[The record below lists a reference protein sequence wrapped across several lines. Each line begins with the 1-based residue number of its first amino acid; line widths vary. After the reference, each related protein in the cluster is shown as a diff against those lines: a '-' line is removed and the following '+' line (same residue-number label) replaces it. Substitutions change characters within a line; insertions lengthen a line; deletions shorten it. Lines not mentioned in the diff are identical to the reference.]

1 MEFGKFDIFNET
13 MVATDF
19 TSQATLVSVEQKL
32 LELGN
37 QIGTERGVG
46 SLDLFIDAENRTR
59 AQQIPF
65 RGNPTDVKFLEVDN
79 VPKAFVPLGG
89 GISDPGNDVA
99 IVNLNDNTVERVKVG
114 IHPQRLFA
122 HEPSGLVFVCN
133 QFSNYISIIDGRFDE
148 VLVNNNV
155 PVEIPTEFYCA
166 DLLAVERD
174 PAFGEVDEL
183 FLYVANEYRASVMKY
198 SIDIIRDINDDVA
211 DIRINTPPG
220 QEDAPH
226 VPLTEIVGVGRNPY
240 RLHLNEAQNQIYVAN
255 NRGGELSKFDIDSDA
270 VVRTVALNAPTTDVV
285 EIDDKVYVPTTT
297 PFRGL
302 PSNNASA
309 IPDDIDFGPAEVTGV
324 DGETHDAHP
333 GSLFDQTDSYNFED
347 LRNGVFQINNTL
359 QGGNDY
365 HTDDNEAD
373 AFFDDD
379 QKQLAG
385 SVPWDI
391 ERTAQGDRVYVVMFG
406 NDLVQEF
413 NIGNGEFR
421 LQAQG
426 GLIYQTAELPT
437 AVALDEDGNRLL
449 VASMGGEVLE
459 VFDLG
464 NGQLQDSINLG
475 FAQPQ
480 YPATIMELGE
490 YTYSTAKWA
499 NDERKACTTC
509 HVDRLLTDGIGYAN
523 GATAASV
530 YHQVKPNYNLM
541 ETDMFFWNGS
551 FQNNSYASLAF
562 AAQSRTNC
570 ELILFSLIEGF
581 DSDPADRIGDPVNF
595 TGGGDDVNCQPDI
608 NNLDAAGLPTSLQGD
623 VNNDGILS
631 FKDIADTIADQ
642 KQIAFA
648 LTGIAVQDQ
657 LQRVNRFIAGNG
669 QANRDE
675 VSRSMD
681 FYGASEL
688 RLPPNPIS
696 QMLEMNMLAQETSQK
711 IAQGEAIFSNEAGC
725 DNCHDPNNN
734 RAPFTDQRD
743 HGGGAGFIRAFID
756 TYNQDARLLNVD
768 PLLANGVPDQMQ
780 RTYDAD
786 FTPQEINYQY
796 NPIDYFQPF
805 CFTEEECL
813 VFDNPL
819 AVRGSVEET
828 ERLVR
833 IALINLADPDRGF
846 IPGQVIN
853 QPRVNTPSLRGVWLQ
868 HNLLRHGLAF
878 SVREAILAPGHDA
891 LREREVG
898 WAVNRRGEFDV
909 HGETK
914 DLSEAQVEALEL
926 YVKSIE

>member
-1 MEFGKFDIFNET
+1 
-13 MVATDF
+13 
-19 TSQATLVSVEQKL
+19 
-32 LELGN
+32 
-37 QIGTERGVG
+37 VG
-46 SLDLFIDAENRTR
+46 DLNLFIDAENQTR
-59 AQQIPF
+59 SAQIPF
-65 RGNPTDVKFLEVDN
+65 RGNPTDVKFMEVDN

-89 GISDPGNDVA
+89 GISDPGNEVA
-99 IVNLNDNTVERVKVG
+99 IVNLNNGNVERVKVG

-133 QFSNYISIIDGRFDE
+133 QYSNYISIIDARFDE
-148 VLVNNNV
+148 LLEANGQAL
-155 PVEIPTEFYCA
+155 EIPTEFYCA

-211 DIRINTPPG
+211 EIRINTAPG

-226 VPLTEIVGVGRNPY
+226 IPVSEIVGVGRNPY

-255 NRGGELSKFDIDSDA
+255 NRGGELAKFEIESDA
-270 VVRTVALNAPTTDVV
+270 IVRHIALNAPTLDVV

-324 DGETHDAHP
+324 DNETHEAHP

-365 HTDDNEAD
+365 HTDNNEVD
-373 AFFDDD
+373 AFFGNA

-385 SVPWDI
+385 SIPWDI

-426 GLIYQTAELPT
+426 GLIFNTAELPT

-449 VASMGGEVLE
+449 VASMGGEVLQ
-459 VFDLG
+459 VFDLD
-464 NGQLQDSINLG
+464 NAQLLDTINLG
-475 FAQPQ
+475 YAAPQ

-499 NDERKACTTC
+499 NDGRKACTTC

-523 GATAASV
+523 GATASSV

-570 ELILFSLIEGF
+570 ELILFALVEGF
-581 DSDPADRIGDPVNF
+581 DSDPAQRIGDPVNF
-595 TGGGDDVNCQPDI
+595 TTGADDINCQPDI
-608 NNLDAAGLPTSLQGD
+608 NNLDAAGLPSSLQGD
-623 VNNDGILS
+623 VNNDGIAD
-631 FKDIADTIADQ
+631 FKDILDTIVAQ

-648 LTGIAVQDQ
+648 ETGEAVQDQ
-657 LQRVNRFIAGNG
+657 LQRVGRFIAGNG

-688 RLPPNPIS
+688 RLPPNAIG
-696 QMLEMNMLAQETSQK
+696 QMLEMNMLDQGLAQK
-711 IAQGEAIFSNEAGC
+711 IAQGEDIFNNDANC
-725 DNCHDPNNN
+725 DNCHDPNNDD
-734 RAPFTDQRD
+734 APFTDQRD
-743 HGGGAGFIRAFID
+743 HGSGAGFIRAFID
-756 TYNQDARLLNVD
+756 TYNQDVRLTGLD
-768 PLLANGVPDQMQ
+768 PLLAAGVPEQMQ

-786 FTPQEINYQY
+786 FTPQEINFQY
-796 NPIDYFQPF
+796 NPIDYFEPF

-819 AVRGSVEET
+819 AVRGSDEET

-833 IALINLADPDRGF
+833 LALINLADPDRGF
-846 IPGQVIN
+846 VPGQVIN

-891 LREREVG
+891 LRDGEKG
-898 WAVNRRGEFDV
+898 WAVDRRNEFDV
-909 HGETK
+909 HGETQN
-914 DLSEAQVEALEL
+914 LSEAQVEALEL
-926 YVKSIE
+926 YVRAIE